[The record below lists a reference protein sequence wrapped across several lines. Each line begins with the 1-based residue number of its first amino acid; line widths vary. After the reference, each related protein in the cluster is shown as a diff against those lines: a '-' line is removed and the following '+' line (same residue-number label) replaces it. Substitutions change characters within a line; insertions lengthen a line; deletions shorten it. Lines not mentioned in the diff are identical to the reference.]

1 MEHGA
6 TNINDVNSAMKNIGE
21 VAGKTYNSSNIVKD
35 RLDQLLKEFNSLKV
49 DVDQFSVHLQ

>member
-6 TNINDVNSAMKNIGE
+6 TNIHDVNSAMKNIGE
-21 VAGKTYNSSNIVKD
+21 VAEKTYNSSNIVKD